1 MLKQETIFC
10 VFAMHRIFSYT
21 RLCLHAEFSPVQ
33 NFTTAM
39 WDRWVD
45 HHRKLLHWSTDMCEL
60 NSCWLFF
67 SETLNVHMSCGAWR
81 TPGAGEPGTSGAQ
94 LNAQPERHRRRRK
107 PPRVARKEIRLVS
120 LLYFLKNRRCCF
132 LNFRKG
138 CCLVWWP
145 VGY

>member
-1 MLKQETIFC
+1 MQPVCWLLPLSVFAIHRIVFLFSLLLKKMLKQETIFC

-67 SETLNVHMSCGAWR
+67 SETLNVHTIKWCKLVEVWDLYHSLTFHPFSFTWITRCDWPNGLMR
-81 TPGAGEPGTSGAQ
+81 TQ
-94 LNAQPERHRRRRK
+94 
-107 PPRVARKEIRLVS
+107 VV
-120 LLYFLKNRRCCF
+120 
-132 LNFRKG
+132 
-138 CCLVWWP
+138 
-145 VGY
+145 